1 MQRVEHDKEDTGNP
15 PYVCDDRGRR
25 RGRRRAS
32 DEWRKGEGK
41 LQRSRKEKQG
51 ATAQSTQL
59 PRRSQKPG
67 IRVDQNSQESHP
79 G

>member
-1 MQRVEHDKEDTGNP
+1 MCVMTEAG
-15 PYVCDDRGRR
+15 RG
-25 RGRRRAS
+25 
-32 DEWRKGEGK
+32 GEGGQVMSGEKVKRGK

-59 PRRSQKPG
+59 PSRSQKPG